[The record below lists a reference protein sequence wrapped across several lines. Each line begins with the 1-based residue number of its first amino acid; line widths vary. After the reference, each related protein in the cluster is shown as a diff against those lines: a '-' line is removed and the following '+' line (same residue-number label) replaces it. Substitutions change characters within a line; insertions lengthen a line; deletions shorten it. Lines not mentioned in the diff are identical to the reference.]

1 MKIILNKVVIVVVTF
16 WIALLAIY
24 FALSYYD
31 RTMVVAATEMGK
43 AMNICN
49 NNELSKIIILG
60 NSIIEVECNDGARFE
75 IFRNDLSGRRT
86 YPRSTNIK

>member
-1 MKIILNKVVIVVVTF
+1 MKIILNKIVIVVVTF

-31 RTMVVAATEMGK
+31 RTMTVAATEMGK
-43 AMNICN
+43 AMNVCD

-60 NSIIEVECNDGARFE
+60 DSTIEVECHDGAKFE
-75 IFRNDLSGRRT
+75 IFRNDHED
-86 YPRSTNIK
+86 